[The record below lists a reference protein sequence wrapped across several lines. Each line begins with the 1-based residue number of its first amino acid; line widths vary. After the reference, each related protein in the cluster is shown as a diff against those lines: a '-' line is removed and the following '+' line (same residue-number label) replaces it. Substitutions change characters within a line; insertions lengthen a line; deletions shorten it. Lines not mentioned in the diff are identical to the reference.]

1 MSKKVLSIIMAV
13 AMSLEIFSIVPGA
26 NAESSE
32 EASFGNSQNL
42 KKVEVKDTE
51 YVKGEVLVV
60 TKKDVEEQAIED
72 LTEENDGKVKEEINI
87 SKNEK
92 INVVKINNEEKIGR
106 AHV

>member
-42 KKVEVKDTE
+42 KK
-51 YVKGEVLVV
+51 G
-60 TKKDVEEQAIED
+60 
-72 LTEENDGKVKEEINI
+72 
-87 SKNEK
+87 
-92 INVVKINNEEKIGR
+92 
-106 AHV
+106 